1 VRLNISINRAD
12 QLDSF
17 YISPNDRVKNVAL
30 VQDAKVSWTADR
42 VIVSAHLG
50 QLILAHAARAV
61 ADSLAVGADPVWV
74 LGYFLKIHLIVALN
88 AEAAELLFATIV
100 LVISGL
106 SFSLLILYH
115 LP

>member
-1 VRLNISINRAD
+1 VRLNLSIYRAD

-17 YISPNDRVKNVAL
+17 NVSLNDRVKNVAL
-30 VQDAKVSWTADR
+30 VQDAEVFRTANR

-50 QLILAHAARAV
+50 QLILPHATRAV

-74 LGYFLKIHLIVALN
+74 LGYFLKIQLIVAFN

-106 SFSLLILYH
+106 SLSLLILHH